1 MLNKAELELVI
12 ERARAYPAGHG
23 YDWGTDG
30 ADCQAP
36 SEYVGRLADGQAS
49 WCNA

>member
-1 MLNKAELELVI
+1 MNKEELGLVI

-23 YDWGTDG
+23 YAWGTDG

-36 SEYVGRLADGQAS
+36 SEHVRRIVAGQAS
-49 WCNA
+49 WENA